1 MTMTVQPRHTKLGLA
16 AREGNWSYTS
26 YELHELKEAFDR
38 AAKTW
43 PKWRTFETPAMMDS
57 VITGPMA
64 ALDRAIK
71 ANDSARFTAAYEQL
85 AVCAIPA
92 TAARIAA

>member
-43 PKWRTFETPAMMDS
+43 PKWRTFTR
-57 VITGPMA
+57 PMA